1 MMIGDNKGQVALEYM
16 LIFAVSLILLIV
28 FTLPLLDSTIG
39 DTLDVSDTMNV
50 KSDLSKISHAVMEV
64 YGQGQG
70 SRHSVDIDSSMDFK
84 VNVGANYL
92 SANIKL
98 NDGSSKSE
106 KVYFKSNLEK
116 SSFYIEKGDNS
127 VIVEWPEGS
136 ENMRIYAG

>member
-1 MMIGDNKGQVALEYM
+1 MMIRDNGGQVALEYM
-16 LIFAVSLILLIV
+16 LIFAVGLILLIV
-28 FTLPLLDSTIG
+28 FTLPLLDSTISN
-39 DTLDVSDTMNV
+39 TLDVSDTMNV
-50 KSDLSKISHAVMEV
+50 KSDLSEISHAVMEV

-70 SRHSVDIDSSMDFK
+70 SRQSVDIDSSRDFK

-98 NDGSSKSE
+98 KDGSSKSE

-127 VIVEWPEGS
+127 IIVEWPEGC
-136 ENMRIYAG
+136 ENMRIRGE